1 MSALATGGIVF
12 VCVFGGAMLGL
23 ALRSVLP
30 DHHRSSDSKDVVKL
44 GMGLLATMAALVLSL
59 LISSAKSSYDSQSNE
74 VTQMAA
80 NVVLLDRVLA
90 HYGPE
95 SKDVRDLLRQ
105 AVAGLLAQM
114 GPAASGAPQLKPS
127 PSGLESVF
135 EAIQALSPQN
145 DAQRAL
151 RAEARQVTIDL
162 GHTRSLLNA
171 QSGRSIPVP
180 FLVILVFWVT
190 VIFASFGLFGTPNA
204 TVITALFVCALSVSG
219 AIFLILELDQPFQG
233 LITVSTAPLRGAL
246 ATLGQ

>member
-1 MSALATGGIVF
+1 VSALATGGIVF

>member
-1 MSALATGGIVF
+1 REEDRTVSALATGGIVF

-74 VTQMAA
+74 VTHMAA

-95 SKDVRDLLRQ
+95 SKDARDLLRQ
-105 AVAGLLAQM
+105 TVASLIAQVEPTGASDPAGLR
-114 GPAASGAPQLKPS
+114 PS
-127 PSGLESVF
+127 PSGLDAVY
-135 EAIQALSPQN
+135 EAIQTLSPQN
-145 DAQRAL
+145 DAQRSL
-151 RAEARQVTIDL
+151 RADGLQITIDL
-162 GHTRSLLNA
+162 GRTRSLLNA

-204 TVITALFVCALSVSG
+204 TVIT
-219 AIFLILELDQPFQG
+219 
-233 LITVSTAPLRGAL
+233 
-246 ATLGQ
+246 